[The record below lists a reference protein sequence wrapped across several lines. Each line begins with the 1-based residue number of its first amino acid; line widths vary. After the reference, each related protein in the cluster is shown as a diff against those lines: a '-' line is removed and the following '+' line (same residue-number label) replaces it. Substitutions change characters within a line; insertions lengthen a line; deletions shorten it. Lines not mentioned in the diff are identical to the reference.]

1 MCEEHSHQAT
11 EFKKNLCSSLNEMN
25 AVILN
30 DIFVANRRIARTMAK
45 NTNGKL
51 IVHMRAL
58 EIINLMLGS
67 ATVDAAIRS
76 IRECD
81 QVLQFLC

>member
-1 MCEEHSHQAT
+1 MT
-11 EFKKNLCSSLNEMN
+11 SLLQTG
-25 AVILN
+25 VLH
-30 DIFVANRRIARTMAK
+30 VQWLK